1 ARHGVHHGARNL
13 GATGTIEVGHRM
25 SRVNP
30 LQGRE
35 LCADSRQKFGHWT
48 GAKQVREVESGTL
61 QQANHAHGHH
71 PTLSTRVTEPVSY
84 ARRVGA
90 FSATM
95 MVVGGIIGSG
105 IFLNPAIVAQRVGSP
120 TLIMTAWA
128 IGAAVALLGAFVFAE
143 LGQRMPA
150 AGGGYVYL
158 REAFGRLPAFL
169 YGWALLLAIATGAMA
184 AVAATFAR
192 YAAPLFG
199 LGTEAHVPLGVGAIA
214 LLTLVNAVGV
224 KPGATTQNVFTILKL
239 AALAALIV
247 VGMGS
252 FGMYQDASL
261 QLTEGAHAHPSG
273 LAGVVGAMGTALVPV
288 LFSYGGWQQTNF
300 VAEEIVDPERNL
312 PRALVLGVV
321 IVGVTYLLAN
331 ATYVHTLGVSGLAG
345 SSAPAADVMAVRFGT
360 AGRNLIAAGIAISTF

>member
-1 ARHGVHHGARNL
+1 MVQVRYDDLAASLHSAAQCTGKVERERGHVLPECNLAGRGIQEVCKCLTSTGDGSIRLHTRRVGPVGVRVVMQQVARHGVHHGARNL

-71 PTLSTRVTEPVSY
+71 PTLSSRVTEPVSY

-120 TLIMTAWA
+120 VLIMSAWA
-128 IGAAVALLGAFVFAE
+128 VGAAVALLGAFVFAE

-150 AGGGYVYL
+150 TGGGYVYL
-158 REAFGRLPAFL
+158 RETFGRLPAFL

-184 AVAATFAR
+184 AVAVTFAR
-192 YAAPLFG
+192 YAAPL
-199 LGTEAHVPLGVGAIA
+199 
-214 LLTLVNAVGV
+214 
-224 KPGATTQNVFTILKL
+224 
-239 AALAALIV
+239 
-247 VGMGS
+247 
-252 FGMYQDASL
+252 
-261 QLTEGAHAHPSG
+261 
-273 LAGVVGAMGTALVPV
+273 
-288 LFSYGGWQQTNF
+288 
-300 VAEEIVDPERNL
+300 
-312 PRALVLGVV
+312 
-321 IVGVTYLLAN
+321 
-331 ATYVHTLGVSGLAG
+331 
-345 SSAPAADVMAVRFGT
+345 
-360 AGRNLIAAGIAISTF
+360 